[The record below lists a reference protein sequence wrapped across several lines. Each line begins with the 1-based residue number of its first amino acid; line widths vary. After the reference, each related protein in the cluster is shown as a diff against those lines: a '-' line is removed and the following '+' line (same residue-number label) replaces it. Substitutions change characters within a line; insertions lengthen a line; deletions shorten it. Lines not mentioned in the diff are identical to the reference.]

1 MAQWAA
7 CKAQAGDAILLFR
20 LGDFYEAFE
29 DDAVKASQALELTLT
44 KRQGIPMCGVPW
56 HSSEGY
62 IDRLLVKGF
71 SVAIA
76 EQVPSTTPSTG
87 SKPIMERKVVRVL
100 TPATAM
106 QGSLIQDSSHSLFVS
121 IAKSGSS
128 WGVALIDVT
137 TALFQVFEV
146 EEDSELLH
154 ELFRLR
160 PKELLCSQTLL
171 KQEEELCSQIEESLD
186 VRITTAPS
194 WTFDGAHASST
205 LKSHFS
211 VATLDGFGLREL
223 PLSVSAAGALIFHIK
238 DRLLVALSHIKKI
251 ETLSRCHHML
261 IDRSTLFNLDIFENS
276 SRSPGALSL
285 YGVLNKTETPMGAR
299 LLRTWMLNPLL
310 DREQIV
316 SRQLIIAKA
325 IGFIK
330 EHPTKTNELS
340 EHLRSIRDIE
350 RLILRIQ
357 TGTSGPRDVLFL
369 AQCCSHVSPVQAIL
383 EDMPI
388 AEIDSVPDLSSLIE
402 RVGTTITDE
411 PPLRISDGNTIRSG
425 VNSELDELHSIRK
438 DSHAWLVEYQAR
450 LREELD
456 IKTLKVGF
464 SRAFGYFIEVSR
476 ASSDKV
482 PSSFARRQTL
492 TNAERYISEELKSY
506 EDKALT
512 AEKRIEGLE
521 AALFEELKSFVV
533 GYAEKIVTTARHIA
547 EVDLFFALAHAAIV
561 GNYIQPKIV
570 TDPVLNIKDGRHPI
584 AELQHLSHAFVP
596 NDLDVDATGKSM
608 LLITGPNMAGK
619 STYVRQSALLVL
631 MAQIGSFIPARDA
644 TIGIVDRVFSR
655 VGANDDLSKGQST
668 FMVEMAETA
677 QILNQATPRSLIL
690 LDEIGRGT
698 STYDGISIAWSVVE
712 FLLRHKT
719 ENPRTLFATHYHELT
734 DLAKQ
739 YSSIKNLTVAIT
751 ESEKDVS
758 FLYKVVEGTTD
769 RSYGIHV
776 AKLAGLPVEVIKRA
790 ESVLEELEEKHP
802 KSSFVQQELFTIAPP
817 APPEDPKALAC
828 YDFLT
833 KLDLVKMTPLDC
845 FLKLTKFQ
853 KTLT

>member
-1 MAQWAA
+1 MAQWAQ
-7 CKAQAGDAILLFR
+7 CKKQAGDALLLFR

-29 DDAVKASQALELTLT
+29 EDAVIVSQALELTLT
-44 KRQGIPMCGVPW
+44 KRQGTPMCGVPW

-76 EQVPSTTPSTG
+76 EQVSQPSVG
-87 SKPIMERKVVRVL
+87 SGKAIMERKVVRVL
-100 TPATAM
+100 SPATAM

-121 IAKSGSS
+121 IAKSGAR

-146 EEDSELLH
+146 EEKSELIH
-154 ELFRLR
+154 ELFRLQ
-160 PKELLCSQTLL
+160 PKEILCSQTLL
-171 KQEEELCSQIEESLD
+171 KQEEELCTQVEEGLD
-186 VRITTAPS
+186 LHIKTAPS
-194 WTFDGAHASST
+194 WMFDEKNAASV
-205 LKSHFS
+205 LKNHFS
-211 VATLDGFGLREL
+211 VATLDGFGLREAPL
-223 PLSVSAAGALIFHIK
+223 PISAAGALISHIK
-238 DRLLVALSHIKKI
+238 DQLLVPLSHIKKI
-251 ETLSRCHHML
+251 EMITRCRHMV
-261 IDRSTLFNLDIFENS
+261 IDRSSLVNLDIFES
-276 SRSPGALSL
+276 SSKAPGALSL
-285 YGVLNKTETPMGAR
+285 YGVLNKTATPMGAR

-310 DREQIV
+310 DKEKISQRQSKV
-316 SRQLIIAKA
+316 SQAIA
-325 IGFIK
+325 FIK
-330 EHPTKTNELS
+330 EHPLEIKELS
-340 EHLRSIRDIE
+340 QHLHAVRDIE

-369 AQCCSHVSPVQAIL
+369 AQCCSHIKPVQKILKEMAIV
-383 EDMPI
+383 
-388 AEIDSVPDLSSLIE
+388 DSLPDLSAMIE
-402 RVGTTITDE
+402 RVTKTITEE

-425 VNSELDELHSIRK
+425 VNSELDELHAIRK
-438 DSHAWLVEYQAR
+438 DSHAWLLNYQMR

-456 IKTLKVGF
+456 IKTLKVSF

-476 ASSDKV
+476 AQSDKV

-492 TNAERYISEELKSY
+492 TNAERYISEELKAY

-521 AALFEELKSFVV
+521 AALFEELKTFVI
-533 GYAEKIVTTARHIA
+533 GYAEEVLVTAKSIA
-547 EVDLFFALAHAAIV
+547 NVDLFFALAHAAIQ
-561 GNYIQPKIV
+561 GNYIRPEIV
-570 TDPVLNIKDGRHPI
+570 EDPILDIKDGRHPV
-584 AELQHLSHAFVP
+584 AELQHLSHTFVP
-596 NDLDVDATGKSM
+596 NDLMVSAKEKSM

-631 MAQIGSFIPARDA
+631 MAQIGSFIPATEA
-644 TIGIVDRVFSR
+644 TIGIVDKIFSR

-677 QILNQATPRSLIL
+677 QILHQATARSLIL

-712 FLLRHKT
+712 FLLKNRG

-734 DLAKQ
+734 DLSRQ
-739 YSSIKNLTVAIT
+739 YSAIKNLTVAIM
-751 ESEKDVS
+751 ENEKEIS
-758 FLYKVVEGTTD
+758 FLYKVIEGTTD

-776 AKLAGLPVEVIKRA
+776 AKLAGLPVEVIERA
-790 ESVLEELEEKHP
+790 EAVLSELEEKHP
-802 KSSFVQQELFTIAPP
+802 KSSFVQQDFFTLPP
-817 APPEDPKALAC
+817 QPPPEDPKALAC
-828 YDFLT
+828 YDFLK

-853 KTLT
+853 KTLV